1 MSASPPGEG
10 LQPPQDEDT
19 IIQAPGISNA
29 DAAENVDV
37 AVDVDED
44 VDEDENEEAPPKRL
58 AFPPRPVAAPASEI
72 GTDGTLRPADEEDRD
87 EDVDGAGDAEQY
99 VPATATTSAKIPKF
113 KKNKQGSDQDDDDD
127 DDEEEDEDDDDE
139 EERRRRRK
147 KKKRLEGARKRRE
160 RAGAGE
166 GGDDVDVDEDEEAAP
181 VYDEATQRRM
191 ALEERIDNIGKKA
204 KVTRRKKK
212 GDDDVDIVDSYHDDV
227 CARLRDR
234 MIAAADR
241 DEAANRAKLPGTA
254 KLAMLDEVMG
264 VLRNTTLWQSIVDNG
279 VLEAVKRW
287 LEPLPDRSLPSV
299 GIQKSIFEVL
309 PKMDLDTTTLKECRL
324 GPIVLFYTKTKRV
337 TPAINRQ
344 ADALVQSWSR
354 PIIKRPANFR
364 SRHIETQDEAE
375 SLRPRSGAG
384 AGMDEI
390 GDSQDYSQSQS
401 QSQGGSQGPR
411 RKKRFDVRTAL
422 AENAGRKGAR
432 LQIVKDIQYTVAPE
446 SRTQHLAEE
455 IQHVSRIQMDNKKF
469 NKFARQMKGGRGG
482 R

>member
-1 MSASPPGEG
+1 MSATPPA
-10 LQPPQDEDT
+10 
-19 IIQAPGISNA
+19 APGDDQQPDIEVEQATGEIA
-29 DAAENVDV
+29 DDLGHVDQD
-37 AVDVDED
+37 VDVDED
-44 VDEDENEEAPPKRL
+44 DVDVPKPRL
-58 AFPPRPVAAPASEI
+58 PFPPRPVAEV
-72 GTDGTLRPADEEDRD
+72 GTDGTLQVQDTDADDVDVDVDADADVDKDADE
-87 EDVDGAGDAEQY
+87 DAEEGEQY
-99 VPATATTSAKIPKF
+99 VPATATSSARIPKF
-113 KKNKQGSDQDDDDD
+113 KKTKHDNDS
-127 DDEEEDEDDDDE
+127 EEDEDEEDDADDDD

-160 RAGAGE
+160 RAAQDGE
-166 GGDDVDVDEDEEAAP
+166 DVDIDEDEEAP
-181 VYDEATQRRM
+181 VVDEATQRRQ
-191 ALEERIDNIGKKA
+191 ALEERIDQIGKKA

-241 DEAANRAKLPGTA
+241 DETANRSKLPGTA

-299 GIQKSIFEVL
+299 GIQKAVFEVL

-364 SRHIETQDEAE
+364 SRHFDTQGDVE
-375 SLRPRSGAG
+375 SQTRA
-384 AGMDEI
+384 
-390 GDSQDYSQSQS
+390 GDSQEYGQTQSSQTYSQE
-401 QSQGGSQGPR
+401 PR
-411 RKKRFDVRTAL
+411 RHKRFDTKTAL

-469 NKFARQMKGGRGG
+469 NKFARQMKAGRGG

>member
-1 MSASPPGEG
+1 MSASPPPEAAPAPAQAELYNQVFGGEG
-10 LQPPQDEDT
+10 SDISDDSGDEDG
-19 IIQAPGISNA
+19 QRRPRG
-29 DAAENVDV
+29 
-37 AVDVDED
+37 
-44 VDEDENEEAPPKRL
+44 RL
-58 AFPPRPVAAPASEI
+58 AFPKRPAAEGDDDGETAPALAI
-72 GTDGTLRPADEEDRD
+72 QDDVDVDVDDEKD
-87 EDVDGAGDAEQY
+87 EDEDEQY
-99 VPATATTSAKIPKF
+99 VPATATSSAKIPKF
-113 KKNKQGSDQDDDDD
+113 KRTKRHSGDEDDADE
-127 DDEEEDEDDDDE
+127 DDEEDVEEDE
-139 EERRRRRK
+139 EERRRQRK
-147 KKKRLEGARKRRE
+147 KKKQRAEASRKRRD
-160 RAGAGE
+160 RSE
-166 GGDDVDVDEDEEAAP
+166 GDIDVDEDEEAAP
-181 VYDEATQRRM
+181 IIDAETQRR
-191 ALEERIDNIGKKA
+191 LEIEQRIDAIGKKA
-204 KVTRRKKK
+204 KVVRRKKK
-212 GDDDVDIVDSYHDDV
+212 GGEDDGDIVDSYHDEV

-234 MIAAADR
+234 MIAAADK
-241 DEAANRAKLPGTA
+241 DEASNRSKLPGTA

-299 GIQKSIFEVL
+299 GIQKAIFEVL

-364 SRHIETQDEAE
+364 SKFVGSQNEVE
-375 SLRPRSGAG
+375 SQPH
-384 AGMDEI
+384 
-390 GDSQDYSQSQS
+390 SQGESQSRGGGYN
-401 QSQGGSQGPR
+401 QSQGDDAAP
-411 RKKRFDVRTAL
+411 RKKRFDIQKAL
-422 AENAGRKGAR
+422 EENATRKGAR

-455 IQHVSRIQMDNKKF
+455 MQHVSRIQLDNKKF

>member
-10 LQPPQDEDT
+10 LQPSQDED
-19 IIQAPGISNA
+19 IIVPAPGISNA
-29 DAAENVDV
+29 DAAEDV
-37 AVDVDED
+37 ND
-44 VDEDENEEAPPKRL
+44 NEVPPKRL
-58 AFPPRPVAAPASEI
+58 PFPPRSVAAPVSEI
-72 GTDGTLRPADEEDRD
+72 GTDGTLQPAGNDDDVDRD
-87 EDVDGAGDAEQY
+87 DDGDDDNDKAGDEQY

-113 KKNKQGSDQDDDDD
+113 KKNKKGSDDEDNDD
-127 DDEEEDEDDDDE
+127 DDEEEEEDDDDE

-344 ADALVQSWSR
+344 ADALVQAWSR

-375 SLRPRSGAG
+375 SRPRSGAGSGAG
-384 AGMDEI
+384 AGMDEV
-390 GDSQDYSQSQS
+390 GDSQDYSQSQ
-401 QSQGGSQGPR
+401 GGSQAPR
-411 RKKRFDVRTAL
+411 RNKRFDVRTAL

>member
-1 MSASPPGEG
+1 MSASPP
-10 LQPPQDEDT
+10 PPAALDAEEVNPSD
-19 IIQAPGISNA
+19 IVVDSNVA
-29 DAAENVDV
+29 NENVDV
-37 AVDVDED
+37 DI
-44 VDEDENEEAPPKRL
+44 DEDEDEDERPRKRL
-58 AFPPRPVAAPASEI
+58 AFPPRPPADI
-72 GTDGTLRPADEEDRD
+72 GADGTLPTTGNDQDIDVDVDVDVDEEG
-87 EDVDGAGDAEQY
+87 EGEY
-99 VPATATTSAKIPKF
+99 VAATATQAAKIPKF
-113 KKNKQGSDQDDDDD
+113 KKTRRTSDDDEDEVEEEDDDDD
-127 DDEEEDEDDDDE
+127 

-147 KKKRLEGARKRRE
+147 KKKRMENNRKRRE
-160 RAGAGE
+160 RGE
-166 GGDDVDVDEDEEAAP
+166 DDDVDVDEDEEGESQP

-212 GDDDVDIVDSYHDDV
+212 GDDEDIVDSYHDEI

-234 MIAAADR
+234 MISAADK
-241 DEAANRAKLPGTA
+241 DEAANRQKLPGTA

-299 GIQKSIFEVL
+299 GIQKAIFEVL
-309 PKMDLDTTTLKECRL
+309 PKMDLDTTTLKECRI

-337 TPAINRQ
+337 TPSINRQ

-364 SRHIETQDEAE
+364 SRQVDTQDDLPLP
-375 SLRPRSGAG
+375 S
-384 AGMDEI
+384 
-390 GDSQDYSQSQS
+390 DSQGRDRDEMELSQTQHSQALS
-401 QSQGGSQGPR
+401 LGGGSQQR
-411 RKKRFDVRTAL
+411 TKARRFDIKTAL

-469 NKFARQMKGGRGG
+469 NKFARQMKAGRK
-482 R
+482 

>member
-1 MSASPPGEG
+1 MSASPP
-10 LQPPQDEDT
+10 PP
-19 IIQAPGISNA
+19 AA
-29 DAAENVDV
+29 LDAEEVDPSDLVVENNVGNE
-37 AVDVDED
+37 DVDADVDAD
-44 VDEDENEEAPPKRL
+44 VDEDE
-58 AFPPRPVAAPASEI
+58 RPADVGA
-72 GTDGTLRPADEEDRD
+72 DGTLQTDIGGEDQDQDNVVDE
-87 EDVDGAGDAEQY
+87 DGAGEGGEY
-99 VPATATTSAKIPKF
+99 VAPTATSPGKIPKF
-113 KKNKQGSDQDDDDD
+113 KKTKRTSEEAEDDDVDVD
-127 DDEEEDEDDDDE
+127 EDEEEDDVDEDD

-147 KKKRLEGARKRRE
+147 KKKRMENNRKRRE
-160 RAGAGE
+160 RGE
-166 GGDDVDVDEDEEAAP
+166 DDPDVDVDEDDEEGEQQP

-191 ALEERIDNIGKKA
+191 ALEERIDNIGKKQ

-212 GDDDVDIVDSYHDDV
+212 GDDEDIVDNYHDEI

-234 MIAAADR
+234 MISAADK
-241 DEAANRAKLPGTA
+241 DEAANRQKLPGTA

-299 GIQKSIFEVL
+299 GIQKAIFEVL

-354 PIIKRPANFR
+354 PIIKRPANYR
-364 SRHIETQDEAE
+364 SRQIDTQDDLPLGPDSQGRE
-375 SLRPRSGAG
+375 R
-384 AGMDEI
+384 DEI
-390 GDSQDYSQSQS
+390 ELSQTQHSQALSLG
-401 QSQGGSQGPR
+401 GGSQQR
-411 RKKRFDVRTAL
+411 TKAQRFDIKKAL

-446 SRTQHLAEE
+446 SRTQHLAED
-455 IQHVSRIQMDNKKF
+455 IQHVSRVQMDNRKF
-469 NKFARQMKGGRGG
+469 NKFARQMKAGRK
-482 R
+482 

>member
-1 MSASPPGEG
+1 MSASPP
-10 LQPPQDEDT
+10 PPAALDAEEVNAQDLVVNNNVGNEDADVDVDEDDDRDEQEEQVRPRLAFPPRST
-19 IIQAPGISNA
+19 EEIGTDGTLPATTTA
-29 DAAENVDV
+29 EDRDEEEDAERGEEYVAATATSPAKIPKFKKTKRDEEDVDED
-37 AVDVDED
+37 AVEHEDQEEDEDEDRDDDDEERRRRRRKKKRMEKNQRRRERGDEDVDED
-44 VDEDENEEAPPKRL
+44 VDEDE
-58 AFPPRPVAAPASEI
+58 
-72 GTDGTLRPADEEDRD
+72 
-87 EDVDGAGDAEQY
+87 
-99 VPATATTSAKIPKF
+99 
-113 KKNKQGSDQDDDDD
+113 
-127 DDEEEDEDDDDE
+127 
-139 EERRRRRK
+139 
-147 KKKRLEGARKRRE
+147 
-160 RAGAGE
+160 GE
-166 GGDDVDVDEDEEAAP
+166 PQP

-212 GDDDVDIVDSYHDDV
+212 GDDEDIVDNYHDEI

-234 MIAAADR
+234 MVSAADK
-241 DEAANRAKLPGTA
+241 DEAANRQKLPGTA

-299 GIQKSIFEVL
+299 GIQKAIFEVL

-344 ADALVQSWSR
+344 ADALVQAWSR
-354 PIIKRPANFR
+354 PIIKRPANYR
-364 SRHIETQDEAE
+364 SRQVDTQDDIEM
-375 SLRPRSGAG
+375 GQ
-384 AGMDEI
+384 MQI
-390 GDSQDYSQSQS
+390 GGLG
-401 QSQGGSQGPR
+401 GGSQQRTKPA
-411 RKKRFDVRTAL
+411 RFDIKKAL

-432 LQIVKDIQYTVAPE
+432 LQIVKDIQYSVAPE

-469 NKFARQMKGGRGG
+469 NKFARQLKAGRK
-482 R
+482 